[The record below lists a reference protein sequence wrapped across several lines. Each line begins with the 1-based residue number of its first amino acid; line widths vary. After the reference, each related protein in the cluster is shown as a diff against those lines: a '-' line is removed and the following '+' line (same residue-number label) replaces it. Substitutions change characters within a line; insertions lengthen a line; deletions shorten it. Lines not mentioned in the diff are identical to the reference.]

1 MSSKTPVREAEDV
14 DQSALSYAEI
24 KMLATGNPLIKEKMD
39 LDIKLTNLK
48 VLKADYLSNKYNL
61 EDIVL
66 SAPTNIAKKEKI
78 IDSFSTDI
86 TTAETNNF
94 QGNNFKIT
102 LNGVTYTDKKNGGL
116 HLIKILENLPHQV
129 ETDNYPV
136 GEYRGFSISVGK
148 HHNLTYAYLQ
158 GEMNYQVELSS
169 DVYGNITRLNNK
181 INSISERKEEAMN
194 ALENFKKEIE
204 QIKVESKKPF
214 EQEQELKSVTAR
226 LEEVTRMLDGT
237 AQDVEFRQIS
247 DAELN
252 ILQNSDIEF
261 EFVSNSD
268 DFIARYNKADSDRV
282 QAVLDNALENI
293 MKK

>member
-1 MSSKTPVREAEDV
+1 
-14 DQSALSYAEI
+14 
-24 KMLATGNPLIKEKMD
+24 
-39 LDIKLTNLK
+39 
-48 VLKADYLSNKYNL
+48 
-61 EDIVL
+61 
-66 SAPTNIAKKEKI
+66 
-78 IDSFSTDI
+78 
-86 TTAETNNF
+86 
-94 QGNNFKIT
+94 
-102 LNGVTYTDKKNGGL
+102 
-116 HLIKILENLPHQV
+116 
-129 ETDNYPV
+129 
-136 GEYRGFSISVGK
+136 
-148 HHNLTYAYLQ
+148 
-158 GEMNYQVELSS
+158 MNYSVELSS

-181 INSISERKEEAMN
+181 INSISERKEEAIN

-252 ILQNSDIEF
+252 ILQNSEIEF
-261 EFVSNSD
+261 EFVSNSNSD

-293 MKK
+293 MKNSSLKGGEQLWLNIMQDMK